1 MQIQLGRG
9 SFARSVYKEATQFA
23 VSLFMAQ
30 CCCLPRMLSPILIAS
45 PVHGAVVDALS
56 H

>member
-1 MQIQLGRG
+1 MQMELARG
-9 SFARSVYKEATQFA
+9 SFTRSVYEEATQFA

-30 CCCLPRMLSPILIAS
+30 CCCLSRMLSPILIAS
-45 PVHGAVVDALS
+45 PVHGAVVHALS